1 MVFGSTNMHMFN
13 GVLVK
18 MIKLCFP
25 LFGEKLLTVFI
36 CKYAHCIRSYSAAQF
51 SSVRLVS

>member
-1 MVFGSTNMHMFN
+1 MVFGSTNMHMFD

-25 LFGEKLLTVFI
+25 LFREELLTVFI
-36 CKYAHCIRSYSAAQF
+36 CKCAHCIRSYF